1 MHCVTDSKL
10 ALKVE
15 SNQSILICREAALC
29 PYPLILACVVP
40 MSVLSFQPNY
50 SVLRI
55 FPDLKFVFDVGT
67 GELHGPKINQ
77 TDVPTVMFKGKV
89 IMGQS

>member
-1 MHCVTDSKL
+1 
-10 ALKVE
+10 
-15 SNQSILICREAALC
+15 
-29 PYPLILACVVP
+29 